1 MSGASRELIGLS
13 YSPWTEK
20 ARWALEHHGLSF
32 KYTEHLPMLGELTLR
47 VRSHQLGARATVP
60 ALLTRHGPVVDSFKI
75 AQHAD
80 RIGGKAPLF
89 PEGKLGDIEAWN
101 ERSER
106 ALAAGRGVVVARTAE
121 SAAAKEEALPPFV
134 PRSLRPAL
142 TGVASAGLAFFRVK
156 YGLDEAGL
164 AERRRIVTDELRTTR
179 AALAGKPYLLGGF
192 TYADIA
198 MAVTLQMVKPPD
210 GRYLRIKDAT
220 RAAWTDPELSV
231 EFADLVAWRDE
242 LYAKHR

>member
-32 KYTEHLPMLGELTLR
+32 KYTEHLPMIGELSLR
-47 VRSHQLGARATVP
+47 LKSRQLGGRATVP
-60 ALLTRHGPVVDSFKI
+60 VLLTRHGPVVDSLKI

-80 RIGGKAPLF
+80 RIGDKAPLF
-89 PEGKLGDIEAWN
+89 PEGKQGDIDAWN

-106 ALAAGRGVVVARTAE
+106 ALDAGRGLVVARTGASE
-121 SAAAKEEALPPFV
+121 AAKQEALPPFV
-134 PRSLRPAL
+134 PRALRPAL
-142 TGVASAGLAFFRVK
+142 SGIASAGVAFFRLK
-156 YGLDEAGL
+156 YGLDEAGE
-164 AERRRIVTDELRTTR
+164 AQRRAIVADELRTVR
-179 AALAGKPYLLGGF
+179 AALGGKPYLLGDF
-192 TYADIA
+192 TYADIT

-210 GRYLRIKDAT
+210 GRYLRIKDGT
-220 RAAWTDPELSV
+220 REAWTDPELCG